1 MVGGGLDIIYPPE
14 NYDLYRTIAEKGA
27 VVSEFPFGRRA
38 DKQTFPIR
46 NRVVAGLCE
55 ALIVVDKPAGL
66 PVHAIHGNNR
76 GDAQAMHYQSRM
88 SGGLLQYH
96 GAEARLE
103 LAGRRIIV
111 THYDHLGYALAC
123 TGDWDLA
130 CCGHSHRA
138 EARPVPNVKGG
149 STWLV
154 NPGTVAGLSGPATW
168 VLADLAEMRFEVH
181 TIPL

>member
-1 MVGGGLDIIYPPE
+1 MKICI
-14 NYDLYRTIAEKGA
+14 
-27 VVSEFPFGRRA
+27 VSDSHDRA
-38 DKQTFPIR
+38 DPLARAVHEAKALGAAAVIHCGDLIGAQTVKP
-46 NRVVAGLCE
+46 
-55 ALIVVDKPAGL
+55 ALAAGL
-66 PVHAIHGNNR
+66 PVHAIHGNNV
-76 GDAQAMHYQSRM
+76 GDTQAMHYQSRM
-88 SGGLLQYH
+88 SGGQLQYH

-123 TGDWDLA
+123 TGEWDLV

-138 EARPVPNVKGG
+138 ETRPVADVKGG